1 MQKGMVY
8 QMCNQVFG
16 GDYTRWSYGWR
27 WILFYVDRRY
37 QNILGH
43 QGLLRSRDRF
53 PEFFQSIQ
61 QRVCQSKRHFDEN
74 GNMWESP
81 GLAFLPYRIF
91 GFIDCSNYRTNCPF
105 SGPSGDFQGSPRR
118 ARYEISQR
126 SVYTRFKQ
134 IHGIKIQTVLTP
146 DGISTCFGA
155 TSARR
160 HDTGLTTGNGL
171 LAMSGLNEFLIA
183 IQQDRPATTP
193 PYSCMGDSIYGVN
206 LECIR
211 SYSKAHFTPAMMTEF
226 MRVCD
231 AEMRACRQHIEFN
244 YGRTASLFSICAD
257 PDRFKL
263 AQHKP
268 YAVELLRVCHLLVNI
283 YNCLKG
289 DSASGY
295 NAFDCSPP
303 SLEQYLS

>member
-1 MQKGMVY
+1 
-8 QMCNQVFG
+8 
-16 GDYTRWSYGWR
+16 
-27 WILFYVDRRY
+27 
-37 QNILGH
+37 
-43 QGLLRSRDRF
+43 
-53 PEFFQSIQ
+53 
-61 QRVCQSKRHFDEN
+61 
-74 GNMWESP
+74 
-81 GLAFLPYRIF
+81 
-91 GFIDCSNYRTNCPF
+91 
-105 SGPSGDFQGSPRR
+105 
-118 ARYEISQR
+118 
-126 SVYTRFKQ
+126 
-134 IHGIKIQTVLTP
+134 VLTP

-171 LAMSGLNEFLIA
+171 LAMSGLNEFLTA

-211 SYSKAHFTPAMMTEF
+211 SYFKAHFTPAMMTEF